1 VVPVVFLAVGVAM
14 VFAVYQVG
22 LGHGPDLLGYYEF
35 GLVYQGGFGA
45 YPTTAGGPGWVL
57 FLAFAAPL
65 VALVWNARKQPA
77 AASIVLVATAAMMY
91 STSSY
96 FVGRSHPNA
105 VWNLAPEV
113 CIAFAVTLALLRGKA
128 DNDPLPDL
136 LKLVAAPILIILLLG
151 SLDVRAALQE
161 WVTSPQH
168 NITQMDTALP
178 PIDPSLQELINAH
191 VHPGDDVAYLADGTD
206 PLLYSSRNM
215 PDGYPLWLPLDPWA
229 AVNLLPP
236 ARRSL
241 YLERFIAQ
249 DPEGGWLIERT
260 GSQPKEQWV
269 RQVIEA
275 HFTAE
280 QTYSSST
287 YRLTYWQPI
296 GATH

>member
-1 VVPVVFLAVGVAM
+1 
-14 VFAVYQVG
+14 
-22 LGHGPDLLGYYEF
+22 
-35 GLVYQGGFGA
+35 
-45 YPTTAGGPGWVL
+45 
-57 FLAFAAPL
+57 
-65 VALVWNARKQPA
+65 
-77 AASIVLVATAAMMY
+77 
-91 STSSY
+91 
-96 FVGRSHPNA
+96 
-105 VWNLAPEV
+105 
-113 CIAFAVTLALLRGKA
+113 
-128 DNDPLPDL
+128 
-136 LKLVAAPILIILLLG
+136 
-151 SLDVRAALQE
+151 
-161 WVTSPQH
+161 
-168 NITQMDTALP
+168 
-178 PIDPSLQELINAH
+178 
-191 VHPGDDVAYLADGTD
+191 
-206 PLLYSSRNM
+206 M